1 MHEYTILERLE
12 NQKVEC
18 LGQSYSQLMA
28 EMEGD
33 EHTRQSVVHCW
44 VIQPNIF
51 SVVYTVV

>member
-18 LGQSYSQLMA
+18 FGQSYSQLMA

-44 VIQPNIF
+44 VIQPNIR